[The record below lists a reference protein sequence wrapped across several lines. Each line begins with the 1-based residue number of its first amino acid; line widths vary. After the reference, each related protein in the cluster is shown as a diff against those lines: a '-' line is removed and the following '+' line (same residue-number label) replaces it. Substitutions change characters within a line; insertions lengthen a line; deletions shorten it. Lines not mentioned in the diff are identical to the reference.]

1 MASSPAGSLEYS
13 CPREQPLRAEPST
26 HPPPAN
32 QPASPPAGLPAAAC
46 RCPPAGAGKG
56 SHCSRALPPSSLYLT
71 SFCSASA
78 KPIWNCLNPNIQ
90 PPSPPPAR
98 FLHSLKQA
106 LRWLWEEGRGR
117 REGRAGGGR
126 RRRERGDQPLAIA
139 QSRHIF
145 PINEERTWVS
155 RPVCLRRGSGS
166 GHQGG
171 EEAGCSGFPSSLGR
185 GGVCSLQSAP
195 STGGRSRA
203 D

>member
-1 MASSPAGSLEYS
+1 MSARRRLPLPARWS
-13 CPREQPLRAEPST
+13 RR
-26 HPPPAN
+26 
-32 QPASPPAGLPAAAC
+32 GLPLLPRAA
-46 RCPPAGAGKG
+46 
-56 SHCSRALPPSSLYLT
+56 SLLPLPHFLLLSQCQTHLELFKPKY
-71 SFCSASA
+71 SA
-78 KPIWNCLNPNIQ
+78 PL
-90 PPSPPPAR
+90 PPPAR

-126 RRRERGDQPLAIA
+126 RRREGGDQPLAIA